1 MPMFRIRSSGIF
13 RGIKIVTNP
22 YSPPRRREKPQKI
35 PRRLCV
41 SAVKNPLPP
50 VMRESPVRFRH
61 AVDVVPLLDRAAA
74 QIRGIVQLVGQL
86 LRPALLR
93 QAVLRTGARVGDDPP
108 HRKRRPAKGM
118 AEKLANELNDAAN
131 LRGGAIKKRDDVHR
145 MAEANRAFAHY
156 RW

>member
-86 LRPALLR
+86 LRHALR
-93 QAVLRTGARVGDDPP
+93 RTSLAMRWIITNARA
-108 HRKRRPAKGM
+108 RPENGLAEKGR